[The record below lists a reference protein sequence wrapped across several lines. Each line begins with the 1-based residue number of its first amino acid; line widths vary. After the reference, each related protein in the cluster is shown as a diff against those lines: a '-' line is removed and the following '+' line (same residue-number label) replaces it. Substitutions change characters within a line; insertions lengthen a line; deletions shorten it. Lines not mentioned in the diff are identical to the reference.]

1 MGDVAKLENEN
12 KGPILDGYGFW
23 SAHLVSLI
31 SEGIEAKATE
41 EPGRKGLRSL
51 QLTSGL
57 HRANVMLVLLPWPR
71 EGGSLSPLK
80 LRSPTRFLSPR
91 PRRGLNPS
99 AALAAPRREVIEI

>member
-41 EPGRKGLRSL
+41 EPGRKGLE

-57 HRANVMLVLLPWPR
+57 HRANVTLVLL
-71 EGGSLSPLK
+71 
-80 LRSPTRFLSPR
+80 
-91 PRRGLNPS
+91 
-99 AALAAPRREVIEI
+99 